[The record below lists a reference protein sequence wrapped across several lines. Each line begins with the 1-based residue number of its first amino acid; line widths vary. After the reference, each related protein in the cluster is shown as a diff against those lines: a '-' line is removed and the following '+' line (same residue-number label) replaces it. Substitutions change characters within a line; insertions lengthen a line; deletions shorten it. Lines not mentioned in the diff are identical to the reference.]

1 MLTTTE
7 CRFPVTIGGL
17 GVLEGAVEK
26 IDLCVVFPHEAVT
39 QHVGE
44 AESAEGADGVGKE
57 GLGPVEGADITEFG
71 GELGPAG
78 GLYGAAGFEREIVEV
93 GLPIVGGEPAFTE
106 EAAEV
111 SVGADIVEAVIVD
124 PDVGDVGGHAAKRS
138 LAADLE
144 HRFVA
149 SGVVLED
156 GGAVDEPFGPLGPT
170 P

>member
-1 MLTTTE
+1 MDGVGE
-7 CRFPVTIGGL
+7 EGL
-17 GVLEGAVEK
+17 GAVEG
-26 IDLCVVFPHEAVT
+26 ANVT
-39 QHVGE
+39 
-44 AESAEGADGVGKE
+44 K
-57 GLGPVEGADITEFG
+57 FG

-156 GGAVDEPFGPLGPT
+156 GGAVDETFGPLGPA
-170 P
+170 PGGVFAFDREDRGAVRLLPAFLEGEDFGSGGLKNFFGGCFEAFCW